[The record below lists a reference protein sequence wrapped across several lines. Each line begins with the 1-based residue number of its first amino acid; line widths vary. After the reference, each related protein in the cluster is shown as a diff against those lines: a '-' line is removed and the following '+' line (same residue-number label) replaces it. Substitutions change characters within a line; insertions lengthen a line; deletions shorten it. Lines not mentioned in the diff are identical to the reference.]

1 MAKSS
6 KKPQQNTN
14 TNSAIA
20 ALLGVGVGFF
30 TGLLVERTQKV
41 TERVES
47 GAVKAGQKGK
57 AALEQTKEKG
67 KAALE
72 LGSQKIKEKMAL
84 ADEFLQRMKDG
95 PTDPK
100 WKRHPIDPEELDEYP
115 LSESRSRVI
124 KGNMFLMHTRD
135 TSDGYLLDAF
145 PGKEVGGHFVR
156 LSPSARSD
164 RWPTVQAAEAAAENK
179 EILMKA
185 LKQHDKLISANPGP
199 DSVEA
204 AYRQEILD
212 AFFQNSKIDKD
223 QVING
228 DVSLEIILYPSLS
241 AYEEEKAPINER
253 SFSIDDIGEL
263 SKIKPGM
270 VADVHAFDAEES
282 EILDIVPVE
291 ITGQLV
297 PKSRQ
302 KSANPAKKTAS
313 TRSNKPVA
321 AKSSKK
327 R

>member
-47 GAVKAGQKGK
+47 GAIKAGQKGK

-124 KGNMFLMHTRD
+124 KGNMFLIHTRD
-135 TSDGYLLDAF
+135 ISDGYLLDAF
-145 PGKEVGGHFVR
+145 PGKEAV
-156 LSPSARSD
+156 
-164 RWPTVQAAEAAAENK
+164 
-179 EILMKA
+179 
-185 LKQHDKLISANPGP
+185 
-199 DSVEA
+199 
-204 AYRQEILD
+204 
-212 AFFQNSKIDKD
+212 
-223 QVING
+223 
-228 DVSLEIILYPSLS
+228 ILYVCPPPP
-241 AYEEEKAPINER
+241 AATDGP
-253 SFSIDDIGEL
+253 
-263 SKIKPGM
+263 P
-270 VADVHAFDAEES
+270 
-282 EILDIVPVE
+282 P
-291 ITGQLV
+291 
-297 PKSRQ
+297 RQ
-302 KSANPAKKTAS
+302 RRQRPRT
-313 TRSNKPVA
+313 
-321 AKSSKK
+321 K
-327 R
+327 RF